1 MTVTSMSDAVLS
13 DADAKKSVIGR
24 VFDILECF
32 GDRPEQTISS
42 LCSGTGLPPA
52 TVHRMLAAL
61 SEWGAVERCSRGNY
75 RLGMRLWRLGW
86 GVPEMRELKD
96 VARPVLV
103 DLHRVTREIV
113 AVCSRMGDEI
123 VVADVIAGQSA
134 LTLDSWSR
142 RIPMRGSAPG
152 DVYMAFGGLCGGDT
166 EADLDFTLRQK
177 LHEIRRSGFAVR
189 RSSSPDGMS
198 WLAAPV
204 LDESR
209 RVRSALAMIVPDERL
224 NVTAMS
230 RVLVEASRRVS
241 ASFQTPASHAL

>member
-1 MTVTSMSDAVLS
+1 MTVTEMSAATLS
-13 DADAKKSVIGR
+13 DAECKKSVIGR

-52 TVHRMLAAL
+52 TVHRMLSAL

-113 AVCSRMGDEI
+113 AVCSRVGDEI
-123 VVADVIAGQSA
+123 VVADTIAGQSA
-134 LTLDSWSR
+134 LSMDSWSR
-142 RIPMRGSAPG
+142 RMPMHGTAPG
-152 DVYMAFGGLCGGDT
+152 DVYLAFGGGDC
-166 EADLDFTLRQK
+166 EADLDFTLRQQH
-177 LHEIRRSGFAVR
+177 HEIRRSGFALR
-189 RSSSPDGMS
+189 RATEPDGMS

-209 RVRSALAMIVPDERL
+209 RVRSVLAMIVPDERL
-224 NVTAMS
+224 NITAMS

-241 ASFQTPASHAL
+241 ANFQAPASHAL

>member
-1 MTVTSMSDAVLS
+1 MTVTTMGNV
-13 DADAKKSVIGR
+13 DAKKSVIGR

-32 GDRPEQTISS
+32 GDHPEQTISS
-42 LCSGTGLPPA
+42 LCAGTGLPPA

-61 SEWGAVERCSRGNY
+61 TEWGAVERCSRGNY

-103 DLHRVTREIV
+103 DLHRVTGEIV

-123 VVADVIAGQSA
+123 VIADVIAGQSA
-134 LTLDSWSR
+134 LTTDSWAR
-142 RIPMRGSAPG
+142 RVPMRGTAPG
-152 DVYMAFGGLCGGDT
+152 DVYLAFGGVT
-166 EADLDFTLRQK
+166 SRHVEQELDFSHRQH
-177 LHEIRRSGFAVR
+177 LHEIRRSGFALR
-189 RSSSPDGMS
+189 RSNAPNGMS

-204 LDESR
+204 IDELGN
-209 RVRSALAMIVPDERL
+209 VRSSLAMIVPDERV
-224 NVTAMS
+224 NVTAMG

-241 ASFQTPASHAL
+241 TSFAAAATHAL